1 MSKKVYVIA
10 GEASGDLHGSNLLK
24 HLFQNAQSLNQEL
37 YVRFW
42 GGDKMADVVG
52 YAPVKH
58 FKELAFMGFLEV
70 LMNIRAILK
79 NISFCKQDIIEFK
92 PDVLVLIDYPGF
104 NLRIAKWA
112 KSQGIKV
119 LYYISPTVWAWKE
132 KRVYTIKEVVD
143 KMYCILPFE
152 KPFYE
157 KFNYDVEY
165 LGHPLL
171 DAVEQYEATKI
182 PTNQFLLEQKLS
194 EKPIIAV
201 LPGSRKQEIRKK
213 LPIMLKA
220 LESFNSYQIVIA
232 GAPSMEETFYKE
244 VIGNYPARIVFGKT
258 YDLLSASEAAVVTS
272 GTATLETALLNIPE
286 VVCYITSAVS
296 YHIAKRLVN
305 IKYIS
310 LVNLILDREVVKEL
324 IQQDCTV
331 ENIRNEVELILK
343 DGSNR
348 SKMLNDYETLRK
360 ELGGGGASEAIAKNM
375 FEFIHK
381 L

>member
-37 YVRFW
+37 NVRFW

-58 FKELAFMGFLEV
+58 YKELAFMGFLEV
-70 LMNIRAILK
+70 LMNIRVILK

-220 LESFNSYQIVIA
+220 LESFNGYQIVIA

-310 LVNLILDREVVKEL
+310 LVNLILDREVVREL

>member
-24 HLFQNAQSLNQEL
+24 YLFQNAQSLNQEL
-37 YVRFW
+37 NVRFW

-58 FKELAFMGFLEV
+58 YKELAFMGFLEV

-220 LESFNSYQIVIA
+220 LESFNGYQIVIA

-310 LVNLILDREVVKEL
+310 LVNLILDREVVREL
-324 IQQDCTV
+324 IQLDCTV

-348 SKMLNDYETLRK
+348 SKMLIDYETLRK

>member
-24 HLFQNAQSLNQEL
+24 YLFQNAQSLNQEL
-37 YVRFW
+37 NVRFW

-58 FKELAFMGFLEV
+58 YKELAFMGFLEV

-220 LESFNSYQIVIA
+220 LESFNGYQIVIA

>member
-37 YVRFW
+37 NVRFW

-52 YAPVKH
+52 SAPVKH
-58 FKELAFMGFLEV
+58 YKELAFMGFLEV

-182 PTNQFLLEQKLS
+182 PKNQFLLEQKLS

-286 VVCYITSAVS
+286 VVCYITSTVS

-310 LVNLILDREVVKEL
+310 LVNLILDREVVREL

-331 ENIRNEVELILK
+331 ENIRKEVELILE